1 MLDAP
6 SGLLATDA
14 ETLEAFARDRSAL
27 SLLRPLEELP
37 AAVARPS
44 TTDEVAALL
53 RWADESRTPVVP
65 RGLGSGVCGG
75 AAAVGGSVV
84 LDLSRLDRIVEID
97 EESRTVTVE
106 AGVRGSDL
114 ERELEQHGLTTG
126 HYPQSLAISSV
137 GGWIATGSA
146 GQASAGYGAI
156 EYLVQGLTAVLAD
169 GTLVELRP
177 VPRSDAGPD
186 LRRLFVG
193 SEGTLGVVTEAV
205 LACAP
210 RPREWKWQAYA
221 PVSFAD
227 VIALARDVRGAFI
240 VRGYDAVDAGMNF
253 GREGCVL
260 LVGFAEHAGE
270 PLGAPTLDASLGEH
284 WWTRRNDPVDLYEG
298 VMGPT
303 RVWGQ
308 GVVVDSL
315 ETAAPWRA
323 LPALYERVRAALAG
337 RAELVACHLSHV
349 YRSGASLYFTFLVRG
364 EDDDAAVR
372 AYLAAWDDA
381 VAACHETGGTL
392 THHHGVGRLKA
403 RFLER
408 ELGAGGLELLR
419 RVKRA
424 LDPNGILNPGALLP

>member
-27 SLLRPLEELP
+27 SLLRPLDGLP

-84 LDLSRLDRIVEID
+84 LDLGRLDGVVEID
-97 EESRTVTVE
+97 EESRTVTAE

-146 GQASAGYGAI
+146 GQASSGYGAI
-156 EYLVQGLTAVLAD
+156 EHLVQGLTAVLAD
-169 GTLVELRP
+169 GTRVELRP

-221 PVSFAD
+221 PDGFAD
-227 VIALARDVRGAFI
+227 VIALAREVRGAFI

-260 LVGFAEHAGE
+260 LVGFADREGD
-270 PLGAPTLDASLGEH
+270 PLRAPKLDASLGEH
-284 WWTRRNDPVDLYEG
+284 WWTRRNDAVDLYEG
-298 VMGPT
+298 IMGPT

-315 ETAAPWRA
+315 ETAAPWRV
-323 LPALYERVRAALAG
+323 LPGVYERVRAALAG

-364 EDDDAAVR
+364 EDDESAVR
-372 AYLAAWDDA
+372 AYLATWDDA

-408 ELGAGGLELLR
+408 ELGSGGLELLR